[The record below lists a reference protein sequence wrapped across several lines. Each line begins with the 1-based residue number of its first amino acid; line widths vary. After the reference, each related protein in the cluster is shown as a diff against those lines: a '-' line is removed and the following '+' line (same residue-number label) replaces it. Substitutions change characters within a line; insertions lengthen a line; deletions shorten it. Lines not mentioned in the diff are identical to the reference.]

1 MSTSFPSALNG
12 AVDDPQL
19 IARLHQTRERAA
31 HELVPYSI
39 VFGWVLVVGIVWV
52 LHSRVPMQ
60 ALWMWSGVRALIG
73 GIRFWHSSSR
83 LRRPVLDDDGSMSTY
98 RLLAAL
104 DGVAWSMLGWAITP
118 IMQLDVAV
126 VTIGVLIAVASLGTL
141 MLHVD
146 QISSAL
152 FIVPILL
159 PNALYSMTRG
169 DELGLFCALSITGL
183 LGALLVETRRSN
195 LRIMELLR
203 LRFLHEQVLQAQT
216 EALRAQAEA
225 LARAHALT
233 ETRSRFVATMSH
245 EMRTPLHGILGL
257 VRLLR
262 SREADTRALRQLEL
276 IHQSGDHLVNVVND
290 VLDFS
295 AMEAGSL
302 PLHEQPFDLT
312 ALLREVSDLA
322 KVSASEKG
330 LSVQWRVDP
339 RLAAHVMG
347 DPVRLRQVLHNLLG
361 NAIKFTQTG
370 GVTVRATRESDGRGV
385 RMEVQDT
392 GVGIAPQDLSRI
404 FEAFHQ
410 GEGTYRRR
418 FGGTGLG
425 LTISRDL
432 CRAMGG
438 DLSCTSELNNGSTF
452 VCTLP
457 LAEVLPERAPV
468 VGADVAGQQ
477 VLPPSHVL
485 LVEDNPVNAMVAE
498 AELLRQGMRVS
509 VVDSGADA
517 LSWLSSHRTDLV
529 LMDCEMPGMDGFEVT
544 RRVRAREREQGV
556 LPTPI
561 VALTANGFETYIQ
574 RCIGAGMDGHLAK
587 PFRPEDLIRVLARH
601 LHSAPCMA

>member
-1 MSTSFPSALNG
+1 
-12 AVDDPQL
+12 
-19 IARLHQTRERAA
+19 
-31 HELVPYSI
+31 
-39 VFGWVLVVGIVWV
+39 
-52 LHSRVPMQ
+52 
-60 ALWMWSGVRALIG
+60 MWAGVRALIG
-73 GIRFWHSSSR
+73 GIRFWHSRSR
-83 LRRPVLDDDGSMSTY
+83 LRRPGQDGDSSMSTY

-104 DGVAWSMLGWAITP
+104 DGIAWSMLGWAITP

-126 VTIGVLIAVASLGTL
+126 VTIGVLISVASLGTL

-146 QISSAL
+146 QVSSAL
-152 FIVPILL
+152 FTIPILL

-183 LGALLVETRRSN
+183 LVGLLVETRRSN

-312 ALLREVSDLA
+312 ALLLEVSDLA

-339 RLAAHVMG
+339 GLAANVMG

-370 GVTVRATRESDGRGV
+370 GVTLRAVREPDGRGV
-385 RMEVQDT
+385 RLEVQDT

-438 DLSCTSELNNGSTF
+438 DLSCTSELNKGSTF
-452 VCTLP
+452 ICTLP
-457 LAEVLPERAPV
+457 LAEVLSERALA

-509 VVDSGADA
+509 MVGNGADA
-517 LSWLSSHRTDLV
+517 LSWLSAHRPDLV

-544 RRVRAREREQGV
+544 RRVRAREREQCKQPV
-556 LPTPI
+556 PI
-561 VALTANGFETYIQ
+561 VALTANGFEAYVQ
-574 RCIGAGMDGHLAK
+574 RCVGAGMNDHLAK
-587 PFRPEDLIRVLARH
+587 PFRPEDLVRVLARH
-601 LHSAPCMA
+601 LHPAPCMA